1 MKLLEIDDLE
11 FAYGSH
17 KILDGIEL
25 DLQPGEILSIV
36 GENGAGKSTL
46 IKCINGI
53 NRTRNGRIKINGID
67 RKDFPQ
73 SEISKKIGYVPQT
86 TPVNFPAS
94 VFDVILLGRI
104 PHIIWKIG
112 KRDKRIVSQTI
123 MDLNLQHLA
132 FRPYNQLSGGER
144 QKVLIARALVQK
156 PELLLLDEPT
166 SNLDL
171 RHQIEVLDT
180 VRRSVKRS
188 KRMSAII
195 AIHDL
200 NLASRYSDRVAFIH
214 EGRIIKVGE
223 PEDVID
229 PETIS
234 MVYGI
239 EADVS
244 CSRDGECVVVVP
256 LRLKGEVHG

>member
-1 MKLLEIDDLE
+1 MNILSAKDIQ
-11 FAYGSH
+11 FAYG
-17 KILDGIEL
+17 KKTILDGVNL
-25 DLQPGEILSIV
+25 DIGPGEVLSIV

-53 NRTRNGRIKINGID
+53 NKIRNGSMKINGRSWGDI
-67 RKDFPQ
+67 PSQ
-73 SEISKKIGYVPQT
+73 EISKKIGYVPQT
-86 TPVNFPAS
+86 TPTNFPAT

-112 KRDKRIVSQTI
+112 KKDKRIVSQTI
-123 MDLNLQHLA
+123 IDLNLEHLA

-171 RHQIEVLDT
+171 RHQLEVLDT
-180 VRRSVKRS
+180 VKRSVKSS

-200 NLASRYSDRVAFIH
+200 NLASRYSDRIAFIH
-214 EGRIIKVGE
+214 KGRILKVGE

-234 MVYGI
+234 EVYGI
-239 EADVS
+239 DADVS
-244 CSRDGECVVVVP
+244 CSKDGDCMVIVP
-256 LRLKGEVHG
+256 IKIKGEI

>member
-1 MKLLEIDDLE
+1 MNLLSVKDLN
-11 FAYGSH
+11 FAYGS
-17 KILDGIEL
+17 KGILNGIEI
-25 DLQPGEILSIV
+25 DIEPGEVVSIV
-36 GENGAGKSTL
+36 GENGAGKSTF
-46 IKCINGI
+46 IKCVNGI
-53 NRTRNGRIKINGID
+53 NKIKDGSVKINGKD
-67 RKDFPQ
+67 RKDL
-73 SEISKKIGYVPQT
+73 SKTELSRIIGYVPQN
-86 TPVNFPAS
+86 TPVNFPAT

-104 PHIIWKIG
+104 PHIVWQIG
-112 KRDKRIVSQTI
+112 KKDKRIVSQTI
-123 MDLNLQHLA
+123 MNLNLQHLA

-171 RHQIEVLDT
+171 RHQLEVLDT
-180 VRRSVKRS
+180 VRRSVK
-188 KRMSAII
+188 KGKKMSAII

-214 EGRIIKVGE
+214 KGQIVKIGE

-229 PETIS
+229 PDTIS

-244 CSRDGECVVVVP
+244 CSSDGDCVVVVP
-256 LRLKGEVHG
+256 LRLKGES